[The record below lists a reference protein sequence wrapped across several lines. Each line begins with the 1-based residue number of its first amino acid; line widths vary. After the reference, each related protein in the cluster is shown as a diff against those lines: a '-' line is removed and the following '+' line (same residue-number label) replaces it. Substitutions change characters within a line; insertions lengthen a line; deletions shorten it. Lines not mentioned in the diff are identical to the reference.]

1 MEGSSLS
8 DEQEF
13 VHYYALPFVSN
24 PSSHPTFK
32 SLFQVKTESLP
43 LIKYIDN
50 LSSYLSLSKHNKFS
64 YQQESW
70 SRRLRCDVCEYIQVI
85 SKMKIR

>member
-50 LSSYLSLSKHNKFS
+50 LSSYLSYK
-64 YQQESW
+64 QESW

-85 SKMKIR
+85 SRMKIR